1 MKDLHSTQCFD
12 MDTLVARF
20 LSGMIQVMESVDKA
34 EEITR
39 DWNTGL

>member
-12 MDTLVARF
+12 
-20 LSGMIQVMESVDKA
+20 MESVDKA

>member
-1 MKDLHSTQCFD
+1 
-12 MDTLVARF
+12 
-20 LSGMIQVMESVDKA
+20 MIEKLLGMESVDKV